1 MEIPDLEGRADP
13 VVFAK
18 LGSVEDF
25 YYYYY
30 YYLNYIQ
37 RVSFAKMKYI
47 SQMSEKVRTT
57 TSKHR
62 KDKKKAKL
70 LEKYMH
76 PNCRE

>member
-37 RVSFAKMKYI
+37 
-47 SQMSEKVRTT
+47 SELC
-57 TSKHR
+57 
-62 KDKKKAKL
+62 KDEIYKPD
-70 LEKYMH
+70 E
-76 PNCRE
+76 